1 MIAVD
6 EAALQCDF
14 METYHVPDYRAL
26 PARQAALFACGL
38 RSDSRIKMKLAGAKV
53 RPETLLLALIADATR
68 LCAWLQST
76 DGARGENQP
85 QSITAKLLPESE
97 SETVGFDS
105 PEAFDAWRASMIG
118 E

>member
-14 METYHVPDYRAL
+14 METYHVPNYRAL

-38 RSDSRIKMKLAGAKV
+38 RSDSRIRMKLAGAKV
-53 RPETLLLALIADATR
+53 RSETLLLALIADAAR
-68 LCAWLQST
+68 MCAWLQST
-76 DGARGENQP
+76 DGVTGKNRP
-85 QSITAKLLPESE
+85 QSIAAKLLPEGE
-97 SETVGFDS
+97 SETAGFDS